1 MYDEK
6 RGEKKG
12 ENEWKQK
19 GVEILGDVLG
29 CFVYNVQ
36 YLFDVCMYIFCTV
49 MRWQWVVLSYG
60 DSGSMPDLSDEITSR
75 IFHQI
80 AHQERI

>member
-1 MYDEK
+1 MTK
-6 RGEKKG
+6 RGETKRVRRRK
-12 ENEWKQK
+12 NEWKEK
-19 GVEILGDVLG
+19 GVEIQNSGDVLG

-36 YLFDVCMYIFCTV
+36 YLFDVCMYILCTV

-60 DSGSMPDLSDEITSR
+60 DSGSMPDLSDEITSG
-75 IFHQI
+75 I